1 MELDSWS
8 EDWGIP
14 SIDPECLKILAFA
27 KFSGAPVRQN
37 PCDNPFWTP
46 NGDLPVFRHNGA
58 ILTDF
63 PSVAR
68 HLRSCNY
75 SADYNLSSR
84 QVAEVTAFI
93 QLMDDKLG
101 PALKYLYWVDT
112 KNHIEMTRPWFG
124 KHLPFPLGLYYP
136 NKFEQEVIK
145 LIESV
150 HGHFGED
157 GEIGNDTVVETSV
170 YKGAE
175 ECLTM
180 LSNRL
185 GENLYMFGRSPSSLD
200 AVMYGYLAPL
210 LKAPF
215 PNNALQNYLKN
226 CGNLVKFVV
235 RISQNYFPKVV
246 SAYDSKQSEKGSS
259 RTGTSEEEK
268 KPTEEKKQESEEWP
282 NQRRNKLIAG
292 VVATTAMAGYAYASG
307 LTDVIRNIE
316 LRVADD
322 DEEEEEG
329 EDDEYYEEES

>member
-1 MELDSWS
+1 
-8 EDWGIP
+8 
-14 SIDPECLKILAFA
+14 
-27 KFSGAPVRQN
+27 
-37 PCDNPFWTP
+37 
-46 NGDLPVFRHNGA
+46 
-58 ILTDF
+58 
-63 PSVAR
+63 VAR

-84 QVAEVTAFI
+84 QGAEVTAFI
-93 QLMDDKLG
+93 QLMEDKMG

-112 KNHIEMTRPWFG
+112 KNHLEMTRPWFG

-136 NKFEQEVIK
+136 NKFEQEAIQ
-145 LIESV
+145 LIESL

-185 GENLYMFGRSPSSLD
+185 GENQYMFGRSPSSLD

-215 PNNALQNYLKN
+215 PNNALQNYLKA

-246 SAYDSKQSEKGSS
+246 SAYDGKQSEKNNSS
-259 RTGTSEEEK
+259 SSTETPGEEK
-268 KPTEEKKQESEEWP
+268 RAKEEKKQEGEEWP

-292 VVATTAMAGYAYASG
+292 VVATSAMAGYAYASG
-307 LTDVIRNIE
+307 LTGMIRNIE

-322 DEEEEEG
+322 EEEEEG
-329 EDDEYYEEES
+329 DEDEYYEE